1 MDTTKLKNKFKEVF
15 RDAQCYLHE
24 KPIAEYMFWKGIQV
38 ERVNAQEKTLDASQ
52 AALLA
57 KINAALLTDIQERR
71 YQYKQAC
78 NIFWAGAEKGTRQGK
93 LSFENLNETRTQQ
106 RRLKKAQ
113 LKLEGIQKVLKNIAN
128 S

>member
-52 AALLA
+52 AALLS

-71 YQYKQAC
+71 QQYKQIC
-78 NIFWAGAEKGTRQGK
+78 NVYWKVSKKGTKQGK
-93 LSFENLNETRTQQ
+93 LAFQNLNEARNQQ